1 MKVVVGHKN
10 LSLEELFE
18 ASQMKGNIALAEVEV
33 DSAIYSELSKAPP
46 KDKVLTSFSTMHK
59 FAQNFS
65 SSEIRAILVAKL
77 VQLLKLKANC
87 QAQVVDS
94 ILDMLNS
101 KVEYKADFFEF
112 LYEGLAKRGS
122 IPSEKERFIL
132 NSVPL
137 LHIVP

>member
-1 MKVVVGHKN
+1 M
-10 LSLEELFE
+10 
-18 ASQMKGNIALAEVEV
+18 
-33 DSAIYSELSKAPP
+33 
-46 KDKVLTSFSTMHK
+46 
-59 FAQNFS
+59 
-65 SSEIRAILVAKL
+65 
-77 VQLLKLKANC
+77 
-87 QAQVVDS
+87 VDS

>member
-59 FAQNFS
+59 FA
-65 SSEIRAILVAKL
+65 
-77 VQLLKLKANC
+77 
-87 QAQVVDS
+87 
-94 ILDMLNS
+94 
-101 KVEYKADFFEF
+101 
-112 LYEGLAKRGS
+112 
-122 IPSEKERFIL
+122 
-132 NSVPL
+132 
-137 LHIVP
+137 